1 MGYVEPNSDIELMQ
15 VQGLDNRY
23 IHTLYFNSVENQ
35 SSFFANKVRVRF
47 TKQSYQRANIGTLR
61 IRTGYDSIS
70 GLNYLRFRNTPSN
83 DVSPQARSN
92 MWYYAFINSCTYINE
107 QVTEVHYEIDEIQ
120 TWFIHSNTLPC
131 LVLREH
137 TNNDTPALNLEAEP
151 FGSEIYDSDL
161 LKTDEHTNSDMSLV
175 ITASNV
181 SFNKLTVYTQN
192 NYTDGFYNPTTLMV
206 KPIPQGTDEEIKRQ
220 LGEYTTQL
228 FDWIKGFYDS
238 DSGEQVTPKGDILS
252 VRMFYTDYA
261 NLYTMPDTPNV
272 QSEDGSQKHYRLTV
286 NKPTEYDNFVPQ
298 NKKMLTYP
306 FSFLVCTSGAGSAQ
320 QYKWEYFDGNSAN
333 FDSYGCVTGEPIV
346 SYIPLDYEGQ
356 TENIDQRFSITDFPM
371 CPFSYDAFQAWMA
384 SSAPSVAKN
393 ARDLGMISG
402 GVTIA
407 TSLVSIGVGLYLGMQ
422 GANAIAGLASV
433 ETLMDLLQATKQG
446 ARPYEFT
453 NVNGVLSADVD
464 VQRANMAR
472 QMRTNVAVSQLP
484 KLGGVASGALGMYS
498 AYKNYEYT
506 FANAKYQPRVVV
518 GHSGGSQLFG
528 SRLPQTRFYHAHI
541 RDDEAKRVDEQ
552 LTMYGYATNRVKV
565 PNFSGRRYWNFVKT
579 QGCTVSGIAPCDSL
593 SAIGK
598 ILDSGITFWHGDYV
612 GNYRVGFNGDVITN
626 PIG

>member
-23 IHTLYFNSVENQ
+23 IHTLYFNSVESQ
-35 SSFFANKVRVRF
+35 TSFFANKVRVRF

-286 NKPTEYDNFVPQ
+286 NKPSEYDNFVPQ

-407 TSLVSIGVGLYLGMQ
+407 TSLVSIATGLYLGAQVPNSIIMNEELDKMIAYR
-422 GANAIAGLASV
+422 GIANSVSSYSSASNVISSAIQSEANIASAQLAKFNNA
-433 ETLMDLLQATKQG
+433 LAQAPK
-446 ARPYEFT
+446 
-453 NVNGVLSADVD
+453 
-464 VQRANMAR
+464 
-472 QMRTNVAVSQLP
+472 VS
-484 KLGGVASGALGMYS
+484 GIIGGALGMYS

-579 QGCTVSGIAPCDSL
+579 QGCTVSGNAPGDSL

-626 PIG
+626 PIS

>member
-23 IHTLYFNSVENQ
+23 IHTLYFNSVESQ

-206 KPIPQGTDEEIKRQ
+206 KPIPQGTDAEIKEQ
-220 LGEYTTQL
+220 LGEYTKQL

-407 TSLVSIGVGLYLGMQ
+407 TSLVSIATGLYLGAQVPNSIIMNEELDKMIAYR
-422 GANAIAGLASV
+422 GIANSVSSYSSASNVISSALQSDANIATAQLAKFNNA
-433 ETLMDLLQATKQG
+433 LAQAPK
-446 ARPYEFT
+446 
-453 NVNGVLSADVD
+453 
-464 VQRANMAR
+464 
-472 QMRTNVAVSQLP
+472 VS
-484 KLGGVASGALGMYS
+484 GIIGGALGMYS

-579 QGCTVSGIAPCDSL
+579 QGCTVSGNAPCDSL

-612 GNYRVGFNGDVITN
+612 GNYRIGFNGDVITN
-626 PIG
+626 PIN

>member
-23 IHTLYFNSVENQ
+23 IHTLYFNSVDSQ
-35 SSFFANKVRVRF
+35 TSFFANKVRVRF

-107 QVTEVHYEIDEIQ
+107 QVTEVHYEIDEMQ
-120 TWFIHSNTLPC
+120 TWFIHSNALPC

-206 KPIPQGTDEEIKRQ
+206 KPIPQGTDAEIKEQ
-220 LGEYTTQL
+220 LGEYTKQL

-407 TSLVSIGVGLYLGMQ
+407 TSLVSIATGLYLGAQVPNSIIMNEELDKMIAYR
-422 GANAIAGLASV
+422 GIANSVSSYSSASNVISSALQSEANIATAQLAKFNNA
-433 ETLMDLLQATKQG
+433 LAQAPK
-446 ARPYEFT
+446 
-453 NVNGVLSADVD
+453 
-464 VQRANMAR
+464 
-472 QMRTNVAVSQLP
+472 VS
-484 KLGGVASGALGMYS
+484 GIIGGALGMYS

-579 QGCTVSGIAPCDSL
+579 QGCTVSGNAPGDSL

-626 PIG
+626 PIS

>member
-23 IHTLYFNSVENQ
+23 IHTLYFNSVESQ

-83 DVSPQARSN
+83 DVSPQSRSN

-206 KPIPQGTDEEIKRQ
+206 KPIPQGTDAEIKEQ
-220 LGEYTTQL
+220 LGEYTKQL

-407 TSLVSIGVGLYLGMQ
+407 TSLVSIATGLYLGAQVPNSIIMNEELDKMIAYR
-422 GANAIAGLASV
+422 GIANSVSSYSSASNVISSALQSEANIATAQLAKFNNA
-433 ETLMDLLQATKQG
+433 LAQAPK
-446 ARPYEFT
+446 
-453 NVNGVLSADVD
+453 
-464 VQRANMAR
+464 
-472 QMRTNVAVSQLP
+472 VS
-484 KLGGVASGALGMYS
+484 GIIGGALGMYS

-579 QGCTVSGIAPCDSL
+579 QGCTVSGNAPCDSL

-612 GNYRVGFNGDVITN
+612 GNYRIGFNGDVITN
-626 PIG
+626 PIS

>member
-23 IHTLYFNSVENQ
+23 IHTLYFNSVESQ
-35 SSFFANKVRVRF
+35 TSFFANKVRVRF

-120 TWFIHSNTLPC
+120 TWFIHANALPC

-161 LKTDEHTNSDMSLV
+161 LKADEHTNSDMSLV

-407 TSLVSIGVGLYLGMQ
+407 TSLVSIATGLYLGAQVPNSIIMNEELDKMIAYR
-422 GANAIAGLASV
+422 GIANSVSSYSSASNVISSAIQSEANIATAQLAKFNN
-433 ETLMDLLQATKQG
+433 TLAQAPK
-446 ARPYEFT
+446 
-453 NVNGVLSADVD
+453 
-464 VQRANMAR
+464 
-472 QMRTNVAVSQLP
+472 VS
-484 KLGGVASGALGMYS
+484 GIIGGALGMYS

-579 QGCTVSGIAPCDSL
+579 QGCTVSGNAPCDSL

-626 PIG
+626 PIS

>member
-23 IHTLYFNSVENQ
+23 IHTLYFNSVESQ
-35 SSFFANKVRVRF
+35 TSFFANKVRVRF

-120 TWFIHSNTLPC
+120 TWLIHSNTLPC

-206 KPIPQGTDEEIKRQ
+206 KPIPQGTDAEIKEQ
-220 LGEYTTQL
+220 LGEYTKQL

-407 TSLVSIGVGLYLGMQ
+407 TSLVSIATGLYLGAQVPNSIIMNEELDKMIAYRGIANSVSSYSSASNVISSALQ
-422 GANAIAGLASV
+422 SEANIATAQMAKFNNAIA
-433 ETLMDLLQATKQG
+433 QAPK
-446 ARPYEFT
+446 
-453 NVNGVLSADVD
+453 
-464 VQRANMAR
+464 
-472 QMRTNVAVSQLP
+472 VS
-484 KLGGVASGALGMYS
+484 GIIGGALGMYS

-579 QGCTVSGIAPCDSL
+579 QGCTVSGHAPGDSL

-598 ILDSGITFWHGDYV
+598 ILDSGITFWHCDYV

-626 PIG
+626 PIS

>member
-23 IHTLYFNSVENQ
+23 IHTLYFNSVESQ
-35 SSFFANKVRVRF
+35 TSFFANKVRVRF

-107 QVTEVHYEIDEIQ
+107 QVTEVHYEIDEMQ
-120 TWFIHSNTLPC
+120 TWFIHSNALPC

-206 KPIPQGTDEEIKRQ
+206 KPIPQGTDSEIKEQ
-220 LGEYTTQL
+220 LGEYTKQL

-407 TSLVSIGVGLYLGMQ
+407 TSLVSIATGLYLGAQVPNSIIMNEELDKMIAYRSI
-422 GANAIAGLASV
+422 ANSVSSYSSASNVISSALQSEANIATAQLAKFNNA
-433 ETLMDLLQATKQG
+433 LAQAPK
-446 ARPYEFT
+446 
-453 NVNGVLSADVD
+453 
-464 VQRANMAR
+464 
-472 QMRTNVAVSQLP
+472 VS
-484 KLGGVASGALGMYS
+484 GIIGGALGMYS

-579 QGCTVSGIAPCDSL
+579 QGCTVSGNAPGDSL

-612 GNYRVGFNGDVITN
+612 GNYRIGFNGDVITN
-626 PIG
+626 PIS

>member
-23 IHTLYFNSVENQ
+23 IHTLYFNSVESQ

-206 KPIPQGTDEEIKRQ
+206 KPIPQGTDAEIKEQ
-220 LGEYTTQL
+220 LGEYTKQL

-272 QSEDGSQKHYRLTV
+272 QSEDGSQKHYILTV

-407 TSLVSIGVGLYLGMQ
+407 TSLVSIATGLYLGAQVPNSIIMNEELDKMIAYR
-422 GANAIAGLASV
+422 GIANSVSSYSSASNVISSALQSEANIATAQLAKFNNA
-433 ETLMDLLQATKQG
+433 LAQAPK
-446 ARPYEFT
+446 
-453 NVNGVLSADVD
+453 
-464 VQRANMAR
+464 
-472 QMRTNVAVSQLP
+472 VS
-484 KLGGVASGALGMYS
+484 GIIGGALGMYS

-579 QGCTVSGIAPCDSL
+579 QGCTVSGNAPCDSL

-612 GNYRVGFNGDVITN
+612 GNYRIGFNGDVITN
-626 PIG
+626 PIS

>member
-23 IHTLYFNSVENQ
+23 IHTLYFNSVESQ
-35 SSFFANKVRVRF
+35 TSFFANKVRVRF

-206 KPIPQGTDEEIKRQ
+206 KPIPQGTDAEIKEQ
-220 LGEYTTQL
+220 LGEYTKQL

-320 QYKWEYFDGNSAN
+320 QYKWEYFDGNAAN

-407 TSLVSIGVGLYLGMQ
+407 TSLVSIATGLYLGAQIPNSIIMNEELDKMIAYR
-422 GANAIAGLASV
+422 GIANSVSSYSSASNVISSSLQSEANIATAQLAKFNNA
-433 ETLMDLLQATKQG
+433 LAQAPK
-446 ARPYEFT
+446 
-453 NVNGVLSADVD
+453 
-464 VQRANMAR
+464 
-472 QMRTNVAVSQLP
+472 VS
-484 KLGGVASGALGMYS
+484 GIIGGALGMYS

-579 QGCTVSGIAPCDSL
+579 QGCTVSGNAPCDSL

-626 PIG
+626 PIS

>member
-1 MGYVEPNSDIELMQ
+1 MQ

-23 IHTLYFNSVENQ
+23 IHTLYFNSVESQ
-35 SSFFANKVRVRF
+35 TSFFANKVRVRF

-107 QVTEVHYEIDEIQ
+107 QVTEVHYEIDEMQ
-120 TWFIHSNTLPC
+120 TWFIHSNALPC

-206 KPIPQGTDEEIKRQ
+206 KPIPQGTDSEIKEQ
-220 LGEYTTQL
+220 LGEYTKQL

-407 TSLVSIGVGLYLGMQ
+407 TSLVSIATGLYLGAQVPNSIIMNEELDKMIAYR
-422 GANAIAGLASV
+422 GIANSVSSYSSASNVISSALQSEANIATAQLAKFNNA
-433 ETLMDLLQATKQG
+433 LAQAPK
-446 ARPYEFT
+446 
-453 NVNGVLSADVD
+453 
-464 VQRANMAR
+464 
-472 QMRTNVAVSQLP
+472 VS
-484 KLGGVASGALGMYS
+484 GIIGGALGMYS

-579 QGCTVSGIAPCDSL
+579 QGCTVSGNAPGDSL

-626 PIG
+626 PIS

>member
-23 IHTLYFNSVENQ
+23 IHTLYFNSVESQ
-35 SSFFANKVRVRF
+35 TSFFANKVRVRF

-161 LKTDEHTNSDMSLV
+161 LKSDEHTNSDMSLV

-206 KPIPQGTDEEIKRQ
+206 KPIPQGTDAEIKEQ
-220 LGEYTTQL
+220 LGEYTKQL

-407 TSLVSIGVGLYLGMQ
+407 TSLVSIATGLYLGAQVPNSIIMNEELDKMIAYR
-422 GANAIAGLASV
+422 GIANSVSSYSSASNVISSALQSEANIATAQLAKFNNA
-433 ETLMDLLQATKQG
+433 LAQAPK
-446 ARPYEFT
+446 
-453 NVNGVLSADVD
+453 
-464 VQRANMAR
+464 
-472 QMRTNVAVSQLP
+472 VS
-484 KLGGVASGALGMYS
+484 GIIGGALGMYS

-565 PNFSGRRYWNFVKT
+565 PNFSGRKYWNFVKT
-579 QGCTVSGIAPCDSL
+579 QGCTVSGNAPGDSL

-626 PIG
+626 PIS

>member
-23 IHTLYFNSVENQ
+23 IHTLYFNSVESQ
-35 SSFFANKVRVRF
+35 TSFFANKVRVRF

-120 TWFIHSNTLPC
+120 TWLIHSNTLPC

-206 KPIPQGTDEEIKRQ
+206 KPIPQGTDAEIKEQ
-220 LGEYTTQL
+220 LGEYTKQL

-407 TSLVSIGVGLYLGMQ
+407 TSLVSIATGLYLGAQVPNSIIMNEELDKMIAYRGIANSVSSYSSASNVISSALQ
-422 GANAIAGLASV
+422 SEANIATAQMAKFNNAIA
-433 ETLMDLLQATKQG
+433 QAPK
-446 ARPYEFT
+446 
-453 NVNGVLSADVD
+453 
-464 VQRANMAR
+464 
-472 QMRTNVAVSQLP
+472 VS
-484 KLGGVASGALGMYS
+484 GIIGGALGMYS

-579 QGCTVSGIAPCDSL
+579 QGCTVSGNAPGDSL

-626 PIG
+626 PIS